1 MNAFQRF
8 AAKVFFGINSPY
20 ESANTSPRRA
30 RVPGSGPRDAHL
42 DLTPG
47 VRSELTRRARYLAK
61 NSGFVREMVNS
72 MALYSVGDGL
82 RPQAESADPAWNR
95 QAEDYFNRWAR
106 RAELSGRFN
115 LCECEHLVCKAIDL
129 DGEIFVLKTYR
140 EGQPVVQLIESHRI
154 GDDGG
159 GEGMIDGIKLDP
171 LGIPT
176 AYSVLADDGKYRL
189 LPAESVLHIFAP
201 DTPSQMRGF
210 PTLQH
215 SINHLLDEAELLA
228 LEKHAVKDNADIT
241 RVLTTARDDAE
252 EGDFKLGAAATAAE
266 SSDTEWLQKILGGKL
281 VKVQPGEELKP
292 YESSRPSPTF
302 TGFLEHLRRDSALG
316 MLPYEFAADS
326 TKLAG
331 AGVRLTVA
339 KADRVFGRRQALLID
354 RMLRPLWHW
363 VIGLAITEGK
373 LPAVERWT
381 EVNFTTPRRI
391 TVDSGREAAQNRED
405 VKAGLKTLSDHYA
418 ELGMDIHEEVENR
431 AREMVLIRETA
442 AKYGLPPET
451 LYASFGG
458 PAGTQPPADEEDKD
472 GKEEDKED
480 PFNSVAT

>member
-8 AAKVFFGINSPY
+8 AAKVFFGFNSPF
-20 ESANTSPRRA
+20 EGANTSPRRA
-30 RVPGSGPRDAHL
+30 RVPGSGPRDAHM

-47 VRSELTRRARYLAK
+47 VRSELVRRGRYLAK
-61 NSGFVREMVNS
+61 NSGFVREMVNA

-82 RPQAESADPAWNR
+82 RPQAESVDPAWNR
-95 QAEDYFNRWAR
+95 EAENYFNRWAR
-106 RAELSGRFN
+106 HAELTGRFN
-115 LCECEHLVCKAIDL
+115 LAECEHLACRAVDL
-129 DGEIFVLKTYR
+129 DGEIFILKTYR
-140 EGQPVVQLIESHRI
+140 EGRPVIQLIESHRI
-154 GDDGG
+154 SNEG
-159 GEGMIDGIKLDP
+159 GEQMIDGIKLDA

-176 AYSVLADDGKYRL
+176 AYSVLTDDGKYNL
-189 LPAESVLHIFAP
+189 LPADSVLHIFAP

-210 PTLQH
+210 PTIQH

-241 RVLTTARDDAE
+241 RVLTTARDDAD
-252 EGDFKLGAAATAAE
+252 EGDFRLGAAAQQD
-266 SSDTEWLQKILGGKL
+266 SDTDWLQKILGGKL
-281 VKVQPGEELKP
+281 VKIQPGEDIKP
-292 YESSRPSPTF
+292 FESSRPSPTF

-331 AGVRLTVA
+331 AGIRLTVA
-339 KADRVFGRRQALLID
+339 KADRIFSRRQALLID

-363 VIGLAITEGK
+363 VIGLAISEGK
-373 LPAVERWT
+373 LSAVERWT

-418 ELGMDIHEEVENR
+418 ELGMDVHEEVENR

-451 LYASFGG
+451 LYASFYGT
-458 PAGTQPPADEEDKD
+458 PAASAPAEDKD
-472 GKEEDKED
+472 ADKEDEEEEDD